1 MKSLKAKSS
10 IKNAIN
16 PTNIDSIKKA
26 KHIISSIFANP
37 AYAKLGRAFCT
48 RYKLERLKTTLPPA
62 MQENI
67 LYISYKPP
75 KLLFCFGHPSF
86 SNEFNRYRAK
96 EIISCLKRYKD
107 DFSEIYLEGLEVRG
121 YVSKALL
128 ENKPSKMDL
137 KSMLDNAERY
147 CEHSKGEFINYA
159 SDKDLYDKIEQ
170 IRSLILN
177 LQANK

>member
-1 MKSLKAKSS
+1 MTSIKAKSS
-10 IKNAIN
+10 TKNATN

-37 AYAKLGRAFCT
+37 AYAKLGKAFYT
-48 RYKLERLKTTLPPA
+48 RYKLERLKATLPLA
-62 MQENI
+62 MQEHI

-75 KLLFCFGHPSF
+75 KLLFCFSHPSF

-107 DFSEIYLEGLEVRG
+107 DFREIYLEGLEVRG

-128 ENKPSKMDL
+128 AKEPSKMDI
-137 KSMLDNAERY
+137 KSMLDNAECY

-159 SDKDLYDKIEQ
+159 RDKDLYDKIEQ

-177 LQANK
+177 LQANQ